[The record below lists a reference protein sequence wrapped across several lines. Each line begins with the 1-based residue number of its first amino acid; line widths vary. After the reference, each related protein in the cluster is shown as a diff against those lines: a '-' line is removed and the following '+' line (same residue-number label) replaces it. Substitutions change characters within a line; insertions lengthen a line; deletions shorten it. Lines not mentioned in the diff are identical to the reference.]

1 VFGIEWTEYAVIAIV
16 ALIVIGPKE
25 LPAVLRAIGQWTTKI
40 RRMAAEFQGQFQE
53 ALREAEMADLKKEI
67 DDAARGFNSQFDDPL
82 NFKEATKW
90 EPDPAKPEDIKPE
103 DIKPDSAAEPA
114 EASSTEAPHEGA
126 AVAPEPAPHPP
137 PQSPEGQSIHQPLHA
152 SDGTQGEESFPI
164 AADHAAIE
172 QTPALPSTAGTGGS
186 GGGNGGRAAEAAAAP
201 HVAPPL
207 AQPPFSEGSVQRG
220 SEGGVHS

>member
-1 VFGIEWTEYAVIAIV
+1 MFGIEWTEYAVIAIV

-67 DDAARGFNSQFDDPL
+67 DDATKSFNSQFEDPL

-90 EPDPAKPEDIKPE
+90 EPNPDPAKPDDIKS
-103 DIKPDSAAEPA
+103 DATPDKAPSTQAPQESA
-114 EASSTEAPHEGA
+114 S
-126 AVAPEPAPHPP
+126 VATGSPPDTP
-137 PQSPEGQSIHQPLHA
+137 PQGAEGKSAYPSLNA
-152 SDGTQGEESFPI
+152 SHGTAGEESFPI
-164 AADHAAIE
+164 VADHSAIE
-172 QTPALPSTAGTGGS
+172 QTLTVPSPADTGGS
-186 GGGNGGRAAEAAAAP
+186 RGGNGGGAAEASAAP
-201 HVAPPL
+201 LIAPPL
-207 AQPPFSEGSVQRG
+207 AQPPLPEGSGQER